1 MTSFTIDAQDKD
13 WTASLEILDANR
25 ALISGPY
32 DISDA
37 LISVDIDFSE
47 LRSGNSLNGW
57 LAWECSVVLSP
68 ELSTT
73 VSLGNRDTAS
83 NPSGAEVLAMGN
95 RITLSM
101 WTGASYERF
110 WPPFYILREAAP
122 KTDIPINES
131 QAQIT
136 IDLGDLGKSLDLF
149 TPENNYSGITQGTTT
164 TPTTLIRNIAT
175 QIGLTTSSDTIAGG
189 YSVNTAV
196 QKKSTRSPVRE
207 IGEIAAAQKYVAWLD
222 SNEELRLTPA
232 DFTLKTAPDFSLT
245 IGIGGDAVG
254 ENGWEPVNLD
264 ERPPGE
270 LTVTGGSDLAQEIEN
285 PSVIDRTVPGPGYT
299 SLTSTE
305 TKTITPSGGAPETV
319 ITYVERQAELQIQP
333 RVLTTDN
340 SGVVPTLLTD
350 ADNTNNGL
358 QDSEDSSITH
368 RYNGITKR
376 LTETVE
382 LIRKARGLSGGDA
395 FSEEENSSA
404 LTLLDNSRTT
414 TTYTYDNILGV
425 VSSRTITE
433 RRPWCLWEWG
443 EKTPTNY
450 ELNRFLERDYSIQTT
465 TWTRVLDVSGD
476 PAIEAWRVEQV
487 TQQPRGVIF
496 KNYTGANPETL
507 VNNPDPDLTFTLQ
520 ASDGSTRPPDIE
532 YQESIYT
539 EEHQEF
545 TGSVTVQ
552 PISGNAH
559 KWKEGTI
566 RVNADVIVSDRQCN
580 DLAEWAAK
588 WQHGLSLG
596 RSFIGAIPTELF
608 TAFDPVS
615 RVDVTVDGTT
625 EAYFLNGFSISSDLT
640 ETLFGCNFGL
650 IGEVGVTPDVVTSP
664 ITTITLLTLDIEL
677 PALDVDVTAAVV
689 ATSLT
694 LDIEL
699 PALDADLTIST
710 PTVLTLDVE
719 LPALDVDLTAST
731 PTALTLDVELPALDV
746 DLTFIENDPDADNY
760 LAALNGT
767 YTTAQEAAINQFF
780 VTLKSDS
787 TYSGLDRLLIL
798 AGQDA
803 ADALIDLKTATTVA
817 NVVGTG
823 TFTAG
828 TGYTLGDGS
837 VGDAYLG
844 TGFIPSSPAN
854 NWAQNSATIF
864 WGTASGLN
872 DSGVTVD
879 IGGRSGS
886 LQDAVFV
893 KADDSAAGTFTIN
906 NDNNIPLQNISG
918 TTTIGVHAVQRTA
931 ATTTTLYKDGS
942 VVGAQSNTSTGV
954 PTVELWLGGFNNGGS
969 LSFQANQ
976 RTYEIVAFGDSTVN
990 VVTLTNAWNTLKTV
1004 L

>member
-1 MTSFTIDAQDKD
+1 MTSFTIDAQDRD

-25 ALISGPY
+25 AVISGPY

-47 LRSGNSLNGW
+47 LRSGNRLNGW
-57 LAWECSVVLSP
+57 LAWEGSIVLSP

-73 VSLGNRDTAS
+73 VSLDNRDTAS

-101 WTGASYERF
+101 WTGANYERF
-110 WPPFYILREAAP
+110 WPPFYILREASP
-122 KTDIPINES
+122 RIEIPTSES

-149 TPENNYSGITQGTTT
+149 TPENNYSGIIQGTTT

-175 QIGLTTSSDTIAGG
+175 QIGIPTSSDTISGG

-196 QKKSTRSPVRE
+196 QKKSTRSTVRE
-207 IGEIAAAQKYVAWLD
+207 IGEIAAAQKYVVWLD
-222 SNEELRLTPA
+222 AAEELKLTSA
-232 DFTLKTAPDFSLT
+232 DFTLKTASDFSLT
-245 IGIGGDAVG
+245 IGIGGDEVG
-254 ENGWEPVNLD
+254 ENGWEPVNLE

-285 PSVIDRTVPGPGYT
+285 PSVIVRTVPGPGYT

-305 TKTITPSGGAPETV
+305 TKTITPAGGAPQTV
-319 ITYVERQAELQIQP
+319 ITYEERQAELQIQP
-333 RVLTTDN
+333 RVLTMDN

-350 ADNTNNGL
+350 VDNTNNGL

-450 ELNRFLERDYSIQTT
+450 DLNRFLERDYLTQTT

-476 PAIEAWRVEQV
+476 PTIEAWRVEQV

-507 VNNPDPDLTFTLQ
+507 VNNPDPELTFTLQ

-545 TGSVTVQ
+545 TGSVQIEPV
-552 PISGNAH
+552 SGNAH

-566 RVNADVIVSDRQCN
+566 RVNADVIVSDIQCN

-615 RVDVTVDGTT
+615 RVDVTVDGNI
-625 EAYFLNGFSISSDLT
+625 EAYFLNGFSISSNLT

-650 IGEVGVTPDVVTSP
+650 IGQVGVTPDVITPPIEISVPINIIEDLPAIQDNPVAAADSGVASNAEELPAIQDNPVATSTAPTPVSNAEDLPAIQDNPVAVDNSP
-664 ITTITLLTLDIEL
+664 IPVSNTENLPAIQDNPSVAEATTNTENLPAIQDNPVAVDANATGLTAIASGVFTDDGTTITELFLDGVNAGGITRE
-677 PALDVDVTAAVV
+677 
-689 ATSLT
+689 ATGRWL
-694 LDIEL
+694 
-699 PALDADLTIST
+699 
-710 PTVLTLDVE
+710 
-719 LPALDVDLTAST
+719 
-731 PTALTLDVELPALDV
+731 
-746 DLTFIENDPDADNY
+746 
-760 LAALNGT
+760 
-767 YTTAQEAAINQFF
+767 
-780 VTLKSDS
+780 VTLASAMPS
-787 TYSGLDRLLIL
+787 
-798 AGQDA
+798 
-803 ADALIDLKTATTVA
+803 AD
-817 NVVGTG
+817 
-823 TFTAG
+823 
-828 TGYTLGDGS
+828 
-837 VGDAYLG
+837 
-844 TGFIPSSPAN
+844 FIAIASADPSS
-854 NWAQNSATIF
+854 
-864 WGTASGLN
+864 GAS
-872 DSGVTVD
+872 
-879 IGGRSGS
+879 
-886 LQDAVFV
+886 
-893 KADDSAAGTFTIN
+893 IN
-906 NDNNIPLQNISG
+906 YS
-918 TTTIGVHAVQRTA
+918 H
-931 ATTTTLYKDGS
+931 
-942 VVGAQSNTSTGV
+942 GAQSITSTTLRVWRESRSGAGANPNIQKV
-954 PTVELWLGGFNNGGS
+954 
-969 LSFQANQ
+969 SFA
-976 RTYEIVAFGDSTVN
+976 VWG
-990 VVTLTNAWNTLKTV
+990 
-1004 L
+1004 

>member
-1 MTSFTIDAQDKD
+1 MTSFTIDAQDRD

-25 ALISGPY
+25 AVISGPH

-47 LRSGNSLNGW
+47 LRSGNRLNGW
-57 LAWECSVVLSP
+57 LAWEGSIVLSP

-73 VSLGNRDTAS
+73 VSLDNRDTAS

-101 WTGASYERF
+101 WTGAAFERF
-110 WPPFYILREAAP
+110 WPPFYILREASP
-122 KTDIPINES
+122 RIEIPTSES

-222 SNEELRLTPA
+222 AAEELRLTPA

-245 IGIGGDAVG
+245 IGIGGDEVG
-254 ENGWEPVNLD
+254 ENGWEPVNLE

-285 PSVIDRTVPGPGYT
+285 PSVIVRTVPGPGYT

-305 TKTITPSGGAPETV
+305 TKTITPVGGAPQTV
-319 ITYVERQAELQIQP
+319 ITYEERQAELQIQP
-333 RVLTTDN
+333 RVITTDN
-340 SGVVPTLLTD
+340 SGVVPTLLADT
-350 ADNTNNGL
+350 DNTSNGL

-559 KWKEGTI
+559 KWKEGAI

-608 TAFDPVS
+608 TTFDPVS
-615 RVDVTVDGTT
+615 RVDVIVDGNI
-625 EAYFLNGFSISSDLT
+625 EAYFLNGFSISSNLT

-650 IGEVGVTPDVVTSP
+650 IGQVGVTPDVVTSP
-664 ITTITLLTLDIEL
+664 IIVQQFATLIGGAWAGGTMASGAQNAASLTGGAVAGGVLESGLISSASLIGGAVVGGTLASSGSALAVGGALAGATMRSGIAELVGGAVAGGVMASGGAARLIGGALAGGTMTSGVRTGLTAIASGVFTDDGTTITELFLDGVNAGGITRE
-677 PALDVDVTAAVV
+677 
-689 ATSLT
+689 ATGRWL
-694 LDIEL
+694 
-699 PALDADLTIST
+699 
-710 PTVLTLDVE
+710 
-719 LPALDVDLTAST
+719 
-731 PTALTLDVELPALDV
+731 
-746 DLTFIENDPDADNY
+746 
-760 LAALNGT
+760 
-767 YTTAQEAAINQFF
+767 
-780 VTLKSDS
+780 VTLATPMPS
-787 TYSGLDRLLIL
+787 
-798 AGQDA
+798 
-803 ADALIDLKTATTVA
+803 AD
-817 NVVGTG
+817 
-823 TFTAG
+823 
-828 TGYTLGDGS
+828 
-837 VGDAYLG
+837 
-844 TGFIPSSPAN
+844 FIAIASADPSSGVSIN
-854 NWAQNSATIF
+854 YSHGAQSV
-864 WGTASGLN
+864 S
-872 DSGVTVD
+872 
-879 IGGRSGS
+879 
-886 LQDAVFV
+886 
-893 KADDSAAGTFTIN
+893 
-906 NDNNIPLQNISG
+906 
-918 TTTIGVHAVQRTA
+918 
-931 ATTTTLYKDGS
+931 TTTLRVWREARS
-942 VVGAQSNTSTGV
+942 GAGANPNIQKV
-954 PTVELWLGGFNNGGS
+954 
-969 LSFQANQ
+969 SFA
-976 RTYEIVAFGDSTVN
+976 VWG
-990 VVTLTNAWNTLKTV
+990 
-1004 L
+1004 

>member
-1 MTSFTIDAQDKD
+1 MTSFTIDAQDRD

-25 ALISGPY
+25 AVISGPH

-47 LRSGNSLNGW
+47 LRSGNRLNGW
-57 LAWECSVVLSP
+57 LAWEGSIVLSP

-73 VSLGNRDTAS
+73 VSLDNRDTAS

-101 WTGASYERF
+101 WTGANYERF
-110 WPPFYILREAAP
+110 WPPFYILREASP
-122 KTDIPINES
+122 RIEIPTSES

-175 QIGLTTSSDTIAGG
+175 QIGIPTSSDTIAGG

-196 QKKSTRSPVRE
+196 QKKSTRSTVRE
-207 IGEIAAAQKYVAWLD
+207 IGEIAAAQKYVVWLD
-222 SNEELRLTPA
+222 AAEELRLTPA

-245 IGIGGDAVG
+245 IGIGGDEVG
-254 ENGWEPVNLD
+254 ENGWEPVNLE

-285 PSVIDRTVPGPGYT
+285 PSVIIRTVPGPGYT

-305 TKTITPSGGAPETV
+305 TKTITPVGGAPETV

-333 RVLTTDN
+333 RVITTDN

-350 ADNTNNGL
+350 TDNTNNGL

-395 FSEEENSSA
+395 FRAEENNLA
-404 LTLLDNSRTT
+404 LTLLDNSQTT
-414 TTYTYDNILGV
+414 TAFAYDNILGV
-425 VSSRTITE
+425 VSSRNITE

-443 EKTPTNY
+443 EVTPANY

-487 TQQPRGVIF
+487 TQQPRGVVF

-507 VNNPDPDLTFTLQ
+507 VTNPDPELTFTLQ

-545 TGSVTVQ
+545 TGSVQIEPV
-552 PISGNAH
+552 SGNAH

-608 TAFDPVS
+608 TVFDPVS
-615 RVDVTVDGTT
+615 RVDVNVDGNI
-625 EAYFLNGFSISSDLT
+625 EAYFLNGFSISSNLT

-650 IGEVGVTPDVVTSP
+650 IGEVGATPDVVTPPIEILFPINITEDLPAIQDNPVAAADSGVASNAEDLPAIEDNPVATSTAPTPVSNAEDLPAIQDNPVAVDNSP
-664 ITTITLLTLDIEL
+664 IPISNAEDLPAVQDNPSVAEATTNTENLPAIQDNPVAVDANATGLTAIASGVFTDDGTTITELFLDGVNAGGIVREATGRWLVTLASAM
-677 PALDVDVTAAVV
+677 P
-689 ATSLT
+689 S
-694 LDIEL
+694 
-699 PALDADLTIST
+699 AD
-710 PTVLTLDVE
+710 
-719 LPALDVDLTAST
+719 
-731 PTALTLDVELPALDV
+731 
-746 DLTFIENDPDADNY
+746 F
-760 LAALNGT
+760 
-767 YTTAQEAAINQFF
+767 AAIA
-780 VTLKSDS
+780 S
-787 TYSGLDRLLIL
+787 
-798 AGQDA
+798 
-803 ADALIDLKTATTVA
+803 AD
-817 NVVGTG
+817 
-823 TFTAG
+823 
-828 TGYTLGDGS
+828 
-837 VGDAYLG
+837 
-844 TGFIPSSPAN
+844 PSSGASIN
-854 NWAQNSATIF
+854 YSHGAQS
-864 WGTASGLN
+864 
-872 DSGVTVD
+872 
-879 IGGRSGS
+879 
-886 LQDAVFV
+886 
-893 KADDSAAGTFTIN
+893 
-906 NDNNIPLQNISG
+906 IS
-918 TTTIGVHAVQRTA
+918 
-931 ATTTTLYKDGS
+931 TTTLRVWREAS
-942 VVGAQSNTSTGV
+942 SGAGANANIQKV
-954 PTVELWLGGFNNGGS
+954 
-969 LSFQANQ
+969 SFA
-976 RTYEIVAFGDSTVN
+976 VWG
-990 VVTLTNAWNTLKTV
+990 
-1004 L
+1004 

>member
-1 MTSFTIDAQDKD
+1 MTVDVSASD
-13 WTASLEILDANR
+13 WRCNIEILDADRNV
-25 ALISGPY
+25 IDGPH
-32 DISDA
+32 DVSTVLSSI
-37 LISVDIDFSE
+37 DIDLEE
-47 LRSGNSLNGW
+47 LRSGDSLNGW
-57 LAWECSVVLSP
+57 LTWTADLTLNRGEI
-68 ELSTT
+68 
-73 VSLGNRDTAS
+73 SLLLDNRDTQS
-83 NPSGAEVLAMGN
+83 TP
-95 RITLSM
+95 
-101 WTGASYERF
+101 TGASLLAIGNRVILEIWTGSTYERF
-110 WPPFYILREAAP
+110 WPPFYILREVTP
-122 KTDIPINES
+122 LDLDTRFLTLN
-131 QAQIT
+131 
-136 IDLGDLGKSLDLF
+136 LGDLSSLQNQEGEIY
-149 TPENNYSGITQGTTT
+149 PENNYSGITQGIATP
-164 TPTTLIRNIAT
+164 PTTLIRNIAT
-175 QIGLTTSSDTIAGG
+175 QIGIPTSSDAISGG

-196 QKKSTRSPVRE
+196 QKKSTRSTVRE
-207 IGEIAAAQKYVAWLD
+207 IGEIASAQKYVAWLD

-232 DFTLKTAPDFSLT
+232 DFTLKTTPDFSLT
-245 IGIGGDAVG
+245 ISDGGD
-254 ENGWEPVNLD
+254 ESEWRPVNLE

-395 FSEEENSSA
+395 FREEENNLA
-404 LTLLDNSRTT
+404 LTLLDNSQTT

-615 RVDVTVDGTT
+615 RVDVTVDGNI
-625 EAYFLNGFSISSDLT
+625 EAYFLNGFSISSNLT
-640 ETLFGCNFGL
+640 ETLFGCNVGL
-650 IGEVGVTPDVVTSP
+650 IGEVGATPDVVTSP
-664 ITTITLLTLDIEL
+664 ITTTTLLTLNVEL

-689 ATSLT
+689 ATPLT

-699 PALDADLTIST
+699 PVLDAGLTIST

-731 PTALTLDVELPALDV
+731 PTALTLDVELPALDA

-767 YTTAQEAAINQFF
+767 YTTAQESAINQFF
-780 VTLKSDS
+780 VTLKSDN

-837 VGDAYLG
+837 VGDAYLE

-990 VVTLTNAWNTLKTV
+990 VATLTNAWNTLKTV

>member
-1 MTSFTIDAQDKD
+1 MTSFTIDAQDRD

-25 ALISGPY
+25 AVISGPH

-47 LRSGNSLNGW
+47 LRSGNRLNGW
-57 LAWECSVVLSP
+57 LAWEGSIVLSP

-73 VSLGNRDTAS
+73 VSLDNRDTAS

-101 WTGASYERF
+101 WTGANYERF
-110 WPPFYILREAAP
+110 WPPFYILREASP
-122 KTDIPINES
+122 RIEIPTSES

-175 QIGLTTSSDTIAGG
+175 QIGIPTSSDTIAGG

-196 QKKSTRSPVRE
+196 QKKSTRSTVRE

-222 SNEELRLTPA
+222 AAEELRLTPA

-245 IGIGGDAVG
+245 IGIGGDEVG
-254 ENGWEPVNLD
+254 ENGWEPVNLE

-285 PSVIDRTVPGPGYT
+285 PSVIVRTVPGPGYT

-305 TKTITPSGGAPETV
+305 TKTITPVGGAPETV

-333 RVLTTDN
+333 RVITTDN

-350 ADNTNNGL
+350 TDNTNNGL

-395 FSEEENSSA
+395 FREEENSSA
-404 LTLLDNSRTT
+404 LTLLDNSQTT

-443 EKTPTNY
+443 EVTPANY
-450 ELNRFLERDYSIQTT
+450 DLNRFLERDYLTQTT

-476 PAIEAWRVEQV
+476 PTIEAWRVEQV

-496 KNYTGANPETL
+496 KNYTGAFPETL
-507 VNNPDPDLTFTLQ
+507 IINPDPELTFTLQ

-545 TGSVTVQ
+545 TGSVQIEPV
-552 PISGNAH
+552 SGNAH

-608 TAFDPVS
+608 TVFDPVS
-615 RVDVTVDGTT
+615 RVDVNVDGNI
-625 EAYFLNGFSISSDLT
+625 EAYFLNGFSISSNLT

-650 IGEVGVTPDVVTSP
+650 IGEVGATPDVVAPPIEISVPINITEDLPAIQDNPVAAVDSGVASNAEELPAIEDNPVATSTAPTPVSNDEDLPAIQDNPVAVDNSP
-664 ITTITLLTLDIEL
+664 ISVSNNEDLPAIQDNPSVAEATTNTENLPAIQDNPVAVDANATGLTAIASGVFTDDGTTITELFLDGVNAGGITRE
-677 PALDVDVTAAVV
+677 
-689 ATSLT
+689 ATGRWL
-694 LDIEL
+694 
-699 PALDADLTIST
+699 
-710 PTVLTLDVE
+710 
-719 LPALDVDLTAST
+719 
-731 PTALTLDVELPALDV
+731 
-746 DLTFIENDPDADNY
+746 
-760 LAALNGT
+760 
-767 YTTAQEAAINQFF
+767 
-780 VTLKSDS
+780 VTLATPMPS
-787 TYSGLDRLLIL
+787 
-798 AGQDA
+798 
-803 ADALIDLKTATTVA
+803 AD
-817 NVVGTG
+817 
-823 TFTAG
+823 
-828 TGYTLGDGS
+828 
-837 VGDAYLG
+837 
-844 TGFIPSSPAN
+844 FIAIASADPSS
-854 NWAQNSATIF
+854 
-864 WGTASGLN
+864 
-872 DSGVTVD
+872 GV
-879 IGGRSGS
+879 S
-886 LQDAVFV
+886 
-893 KADDSAAGTFTIN
+893 IN
-906 NDNNIPLQNISG
+906 YA
-918 TTTIGVHAVQRTA
+918 H
-931 ATTTTLYKDGS
+931 
-942 VVGAQSNTSTGV
+942 GAQSISSTTLRVWREARSGV
-954 PTVELWLGGFNNGGS
+954 GANPNIQKV
-969 LSFQANQ
+969 SFA
-976 RTYEIVAFGDSTVN
+976 VWG
-990 VVTLTNAWNTLKTV
+990 
-1004 L
+1004 

>member
-25 ALISGPY
+25 ALISGPH

-47 LRSGNSLNGW
+47 LRSGNRLNGW

-73 VSLGNRDTAS
+73 VSLDNRDTAS

-101 WTGASYERF
+101 WTGAAFERF
-110 WPPFYILREAAP
+110 WPPFYILREASP
-122 KTDIPINES
+122 SIEIPANDS

-196 QKKSTRSPVRE
+196 QKKSTRSTVRE

-222 SNEELRLTPA
+222 FNEELRLTPA

-285 PSVIDRTVPGPGYT
+285 PSVIVRTVPGPGYT

-305 TKTITPSGGAPETV
+305 TKTITPAGGAPETV

-333 RVLTTDN
+333 RVITTDN

-350 ADNTNNGL
+350 TDNTSNGL

-395 FSEEENSSA
+395 FRAEENNLA
-404 LTLLDNSRTT
+404 LTLLDNSQTT

-425 VSSRTITE
+425 VSSRNITE

-450 ELNRFLERDYSIQTT
+450 DLNRFLERDYSIQTT
-465 TWTRVLDVSGD
+465 TWSRVLDVSGD

-552 PISGNAH
+552 TISGNAH

-615 RVDVTVDGTT
+615 RVDVTVDGAVD
-625 EAYFLNGFSISSDLT
+625 AYFLNGFSISSNLT

-650 IGEVGVTPDVVTSP
+650 IGEVGATPDVVTPPIEILFPINITEDLPAIQDNPVAAADSGVASNAEDLPAIEDNPVATSTAPTPVSNAEDLPAIQDNPVAVDNSP
-664 ITTITLLTLDIEL
+664 IPISNAEDLPAVQDNPSVAEATTNTENLPAIQDNPVAVDANATGLTAIASGVFTDDGTTITELFLDGVNAGGIVREATGRWLVTLASAM
-677 PALDVDVTAAVV
+677 P
-689 ATSLT
+689 S
-694 LDIEL
+694 
-699 PALDADLTIST
+699 AD
-710 PTVLTLDVE
+710 
-719 LPALDVDLTAST
+719 
-731 PTALTLDVELPALDV
+731 
-746 DLTFIENDPDADNY
+746 F
-760 LAALNGT
+760 
-767 YTTAQEAAINQFF
+767 AAIA
-780 VTLKSDS
+780 S
-787 TYSGLDRLLIL
+787 
-798 AGQDA
+798 
-803 ADALIDLKTATTVA
+803 AD
-817 NVVGTG
+817 
-823 TFTAG
+823 
-828 TGYTLGDGS
+828 
-837 VGDAYLG
+837 
-844 TGFIPSSPAN
+844 PSSGASIN
-854 NWAQNSATIF
+854 YSHGAQS
-864 WGTASGLN
+864 
-872 DSGVTVD
+872 
-879 IGGRSGS
+879 
-886 LQDAVFV
+886 
-893 KADDSAAGTFTIN
+893 
-906 NDNNIPLQNISG
+906 IS
-918 TTTIGVHAVQRTA
+918 
-931 ATTTTLYKDGS
+931 TTTLRVWREAS
-942 VVGAQSNTSTGV
+942 SGAGANANIQKV
-954 PTVELWLGGFNNGGS
+954 
-969 LSFQANQ
+969 SFA
-976 RTYEIVAFGDSTVN
+976 VWG
-990 VVTLTNAWNTLKTV
+990 
-1004 L
+1004 

>member
-1 MTSFTIDAQDKD
+1 MTSFTIDAQDRD
-13 WTASLEILDANR
+13 WTAILEILDANR
-25 ALISGPY
+25 AVISGPH

-47 LRSGNSLNGW
+47 LRSGNRLNGW
-57 LAWECSVVLSP
+57 LAWEGSIVLSP

-73 VSLGNRDTAS
+73 VSLDNRDTAS

-101 WTGASYERF
+101 WTGANYERF
-110 WPPFYILREAAP
+110 WPPFYILREASP
-122 KTDIPINES
+122 RIEIPTSES

-175 QIGLTTSSDTIAGG
+175 QIGIPTSSDTIAGG

-196 QKKSTRSPVRE
+196 QKKSTRSTVRE
-207 IGEIAAAQKYVAWLD
+207 IGEIAAAQKYVVWLD
-222 SNEELRLTPA
+222 AAEELKLTSA
-232 DFTLKTAPDFSLT
+232 DFTLKIAPDFSLT
-245 IGIGGDAVG
+245 IGIGGDEVG
-254 ENGWEPVNLD
+254 ENGWEPVNLE

-285 PSVIDRTVPGPGYT
+285 PSVIVRTVPGPGYT

-305 TKTITPSGGAPETV
+305 TKTITPVGGAPQTV
-319 ITYVERQAELQIQP
+319 ITYEERQAELQIQP
-333 RVLTTDN
+333 RVLTMDN
-340 SGVVPTLLTD
+340 SGVVPTLLADT
-350 ADNTNNGL
+350 DNTSNGL
-358 QDSEDSSITH
+358 QDSEDSSTTH

-395 FSEEENSSA
+395 FRAEENSSA
-404 LTLLDNSRTT
+404 LTLLDNSQTT
-414 TTYTYDNILGV
+414 TAYTYDNILGV
-425 VSSRTITE
+425 VSSRNITE

-443 EKTPTNY
+443 EVTPANY
-450 ELNRFLERDYSIQTT
+450 DLNRFLERDYSIQTT

-476 PAIEAWRVEQV
+476 PTIEAWRVEQV

-552 PISGNAH
+552 SISGNAH

-608 TAFDPVS
+608 TTFDPVS
-615 RVDVTVDGTT
+615 RVDVTVDGNI
-625 EAYFLNGFSISSDLT
+625 EAYFLNGFSISSNLT

-650 IGEVGVTPDVVTSP
+650 IGQVGATPDVITPPIEISVPINIIEDLPAIQDNPVAAADSGVASNAEELPAIQDNPVATSTAPTPVSNAEDLPAIQDNPVAVDNSP
-664 ITTITLLTLDIEL
+664 IPVSNTENLPAIQDNPSVAEATTNTENLPAIQDNPVAVDANATGLTAIASGVFTDDGTTITELFLDGVNAGGITRE
-677 PALDVDVTAAVV
+677 
-689 ATSLT
+689 ATGRWL
-694 LDIEL
+694 
-699 PALDADLTIST
+699 
-710 PTVLTLDVE
+710 
-719 LPALDVDLTAST
+719 
-731 PTALTLDVELPALDV
+731 
-746 DLTFIENDPDADNY
+746 
-760 LAALNGT
+760 
-767 YTTAQEAAINQFF
+767 
-780 VTLKSDS
+780 VTLASAMPS
-787 TYSGLDRLLIL
+787 
-798 AGQDA
+798 
-803 ADALIDLKTATTVA
+803 AD
-817 NVVGTG
+817 
-823 TFTAG
+823 
-828 TGYTLGDGS
+828 
-837 VGDAYLG
+837 
-844 TGFIPSSPAN
+844 FIAIASADPSSGVSIN
-854 NWAQNSATIF
+854 YSHGAQS
-864 WGTASGLN
+864 
-872 DSGVTVD
+872 
-879 IGGRSGS
+879 
-886 LQDAVFV
+886 
-893 KADDSAAGTFTIN
+893 
-906 NDNNIPLQNISG
+906 IS
-918 TTTIGVHAVQRTA
+918 
-931 ATTTTLYKDGS
+931 TTTLRVWREARSG
-942 VVGAQSNTSTGV
+942 VGANPNIQKV
-954 PTVELWLGGFNNGGS
+954 
-969 LSFQANQ
+969 SFA
-976 RTYEIVAFGDSTVN
+976 VWG
-990 VVTLTNAWNTLKTV
+990 
-1004 L
+1004 